1 MAAGALCRRV
11 VALAGPSSSPVR
23 ALPCLHRLTPSP
35 LLSARALFASFS
47 ADELGM
53 FIELEMP
60 LVWAS
65 DNVGGAAFNYTVQA
79 QREAMVFNR
88 NHPSV
93 IFWSLGNESPWNS
106 NFKNSLAG
114 FLREIDTTRLFMFDG
129 GSGQAV
135 PPLDLLTVH
144 YPDFAAAESFAN
156 AVNPTLFGEY
166 AHLNCYNRR
175 EIATDQGVRDIWG
188 LGIETMWEI
197 VYAAEGVLGACYWAG
212 EKRTQEGWGR
222 PLAE

>member
-1 MAAGALCRRV
+1 
-11 VALAGPSSSPVR
+11 
-23 ALPCLHRLTPSP
+23 
-35 LLSARALFASFS
+35 
-47 ADELGM
+47 M

-65 DNVGGAAFNYTVQA
+65 DNVGGAAFNYTVQV

-93 IFWSLGNESPWNS
+93 IFYSLGNESPWNA

-114 FLREIDTTRLFMFDG
+114 FLREIDESRPFMFDG
-129 GSGQAV
+129 GNGQTV

-144 YPDFAAAESFAN
+144 YPDFAAAESYAN

-188 LGIETMWEI
+188 LGVEEMWEI

-212 EKRTQEGWGR
+212 ERSMRVGDSLQSTHGCSAPPPPPPLRDGR
-222 PLAE
+222 HFLHARWRAGGVRRVGGYRRVAAA